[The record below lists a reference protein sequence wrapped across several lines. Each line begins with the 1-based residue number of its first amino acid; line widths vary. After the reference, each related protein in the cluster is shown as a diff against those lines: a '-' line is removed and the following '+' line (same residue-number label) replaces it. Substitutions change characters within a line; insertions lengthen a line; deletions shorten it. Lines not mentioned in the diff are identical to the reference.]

1 MDMSIAAPKDLEH
14 LLQVSRRSLW
24 LALGF
29 IALFGAV
36 GLVLL
41 ALPDTKAGRIAASLM
56 SLLPLMMVLALGGLR
71 MRARGVSMAPS
82 NPELRAI
89 RNDELRQAS
98 LHKAYRNGF
107 FALLLAQPLLVVL
120 LTVIPGAYPIP
131 MMAGAG
137 SAIGA
142 VVFLASLLYYDR

>member
-1 MDMSIAAPKDLEH
+1 MDMSIAPPKDLEH

-29 IALFGAV
+29 IALLGAV

-56 SLLPLMMVLALGGLR
+56 SMLPLMMVLALAGLR
-71 MRARGVSMAPS
+71 MKAKGVNMASS

-98 LHKAYRNGF
+98 LHKAYRNAF